1 MPPVIVAVL
10 VVSSFNPVCPVVY
23 ENVNPLS
30 AALTRKTTTVVPPD
44 ELLGTY
50 IPISLAVKSKEGN
63 VWEFASVVP
72 PIDIPPQGI

>member
-1 MPPVIVAVL
+1 MLPASAGVTTLKFISSVPPVIVAVL

-63 VWEFASVVP
+63 V
-72 PIDIPPQGI
+72 